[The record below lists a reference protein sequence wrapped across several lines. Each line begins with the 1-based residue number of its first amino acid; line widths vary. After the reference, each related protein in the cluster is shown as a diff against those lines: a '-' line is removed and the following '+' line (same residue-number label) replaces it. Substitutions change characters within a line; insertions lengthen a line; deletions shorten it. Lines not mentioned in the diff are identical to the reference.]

1 LEEGAAEAP
10 PLLSRAPAPPLI
22 MRPRA
27 CGGAN
32 PRPRGRGGVDWGRRP
47 PSSRQKQRGGRGA
60 RRRAWSS
67 RRVPLGLWRR
77 FSRGGHPALSPVPF
91 PQNRPPSVYFPAPSI
106 NRSLPAVWGGP
117 FLAPAGCRRFPR
129 HGADRQLCAGIED
142 LREKREE
149 INKQI
154 SSDEQEKTKIQNDLA
169 VLTKRLSQLNDKL
182 AREVASRNE
191 YDKTIQETE
200 AAYLKILESSQT
212 LLTVLK
218 RESVNMTK
226 KRQASS

>member
-1 LEEGAAEAP
+1 MRRLFSPARPSPPPHYVAAHVRRSQPSPPGPRRRGLGPEASFLPTKAEG
-10 PLLSRAPAPPLI
+10 
-22 MRPRA
+22 
-27 CGGAN
+27 GG
-32 PRPRGRGGVDWGRRP
+32 GG
-47 PSSRQKQRGGRGA
+47 
-60 RRRAWSS
+60 RRRAWSP
-67 RRVPLGLWRR
+67 RRVPLGLWSR
-77 FSRGGHPALSPVPF
+77 FSRGGHRALSPVAF
-91 PQNRPPSVYFPAPSI
+91 SLNRPPPVYLPEPS

-117 FLAPAGCRRFPR
+117 FLAPAGSRRFPR

>member
-1 LEEGAAEAP
+1 MPVEGALSPAP
-10 PLLSRAPAPPLI
+10 RRRALPPPSPPPALGPSPPGGGACPRHARELAGPSAGGGARGGWLTGGAPAPP
-22 MRPRA
+22 PR
-27 CGGAN
+27 
-32 PRPRGRGGVDWGRRP
+32 
-47 PSSRQKQRGGRGA
+47 
-60 RRRAWSS
+60 
-67 RRVPLGLWRR
+67 
-77 FSRGGHPALSPVPF
+77 
-91 PQNRPPSVYFPAPSI
+91 
-106 NRSLPAVWGGP
+106 
-117 FLAPAGCRRFPR
+117 
-129 HGADRQLCAGIED
+129 AGIED

-169 VLTKRLSQLNDKL
+169 ILTKRLSQLNDKL

>member
-1 LEEGAAEAP
+1 MPVEGA
-10 PLLSRAPAPPLI
+10 LSPAP
-22 MRPRA
+22 
-27 CGGAN
+27 
-32 PRPRGRGGVDWGRRP
+32 
-47 PSSRQKQRGGRGA
+47 
-60 RRRAWSS
+60 RRRALPPPGPPPCS
-67 RRVPLGLWRR
+67 RALPAP
-77 FSRGGHPALSPVPF
+77 GGCL
-91 PQNRPPSVYFPAPSI
+91 PPSCEGAG
-106 NRSLPAVWGGP
+106 RTQCWGGGAGGW
-117 FLAPAGCRRFPR
+117 LTGGAPPPPPR
-129 HGADRQLCAGIED
+129 AGIED

-169 VLTKRLSQLNDKL
+169 ILTKRLSQLNDKL

>member
-1 LEEGAAEAP
+1 MVSRPRRAGEGRGRDVDSSGCSAGSPPPAPPSPALRQPRGVGGGRPLARPPPSRPPAPQPAPCSRALPARGGRLPSSCEGAGRTQCRGGTRGGW
-10 PLLSRAPAPPLI
+10 LTGGAPAPP
-22 MRPRA
+22 PR
-27 CGGAN
+27 
-32 PRPRGRGGVDWGRRP
+32 
-47 PSSRQKQRGGRGA
+47 
-60 RRRAWSS
+60 
-67 RRVPLGLWRR
+67 
-77 FSRGGHPALSPVPF
+77 
-91 PQNRPPSVYFPAPSI
+91 
-106 NRSLPAVWGGP
+106 
-117 FLAPAGCRRFPR
+117 
-129 HGADRQLCAGIED
+129 AGIED

-169 VLTKRLSQLNDKL
+169 ILTKRLSQLNDKL

>member
-1 LEEGAAEAP
+1 MVCGVDGCARLGWAGARWNGAGWGNGWQRFGWLTGGAP
-10 PLLSRAPAPPLI
+10 PPP
-22 MRPRA
+22 PR
-27 CGGAN
+27 
-32 PRPRGRGGVDWGRRP
+32 
-47 PSSRQKQRGGRGA
+47 
-60 RRRAWSS
+60 
-67 RRVPLGLWRR
+67 
-77 FSRGGHPALSPVPF
+77 
-91 PQNRPPSVYFPAPSI
+91 
-106 NRSLPAVWGGP
+106 
-117 FLAPAGCRRFPR
+117 
-129 HGADRQLCAGIED
+129 AGIED

-169 VLTKRLSQLNDKL
+169 ILTKRLSQLNDKL

>member
-1 LEEGAAEAP
+1 MSVEGALSPAP
-10 PLLSRAPAPPLI
+10 RRRALPPPSPPPALGPSPPGGGACPRHARELAGPSAGGGARGGWLTGGAPAPP
-22 MRPRA
+22 P
-27 CGGAN
+27 G
-32 PRPRGRGGVDWGRRP
+32 
-47 PSSRQKQRGGRGA
+47 
-60 RRRAWSS
+60 
-67 RRVPLGLWRR
+67 
-77 FSRGGHPALSPVPF
+77 
-91 PQNRPPSVYFPAPSI
+91 
-106 NRSLPAVWGGP
+106 
-117 FLAPAGCRRFPR
+117 
-129 HGADRQLCAGIED
+129 AGIED

-169 VLTKRLSQLNDKL
+169 ILTKRLSQLNDKL

>member
-1 LEEGAAEAP
+1 MSVEGA
-10 PLLSRAPAPPLI
+10 LSPAP
-22 MRPRA
+22 
-27 CGGAN
+27 
-32 PRPRGRGGVDWGRRP
+32 
-47 PSSRQKQRGGRGA
+47 
-60 RRRAWSS
+60 RRRALPPPS
-67 RRVPLGLWRR
+67 PPPALGPSLPGGGACPRHAR
-77 FSRGGHPALSPVPF
+77 ELAGPSAGGGARGGWLTGGA
-91 PQNRPPSVYFPAPSI
+91 PPPP
-106 NRSLPAVWGGP
+106 
-117 FLAPAGCRRFPR
+117 PR
-129 HGADRQLCAGIED
+129 AGIED

-169 VLTKRLSQLNDKL
+169 ILTKRLSQLNDKL